1 MLWSIRMDVSATRYA
16 TRLAVT
22 YCLLLSTVQAG
33 DAADCEA
40 ILGQFNLAID
50 EGREQDAQ
58 GVGRHDRNQCGLRAV
73 PDPHPATDGGASPER
88 RSIADGARKAVG
100 GF

>member
-1 MLWSIRMDVSATRYA
+1 MDVCATRYA

-22 YCLLLSTVQAG
+22 YCLLLTTVQAG
-33 DAADCEA
+33 NAADCEA

-58 GVGRHDRNQCGLRAV
+58 GLV
-73 PDPHPATDGGASPER
+73 DGSRPVRIAGVSRSPPSGGWR
-88 RSIADGARKAVG
+88 RIA
-100 GF
+100 